1 MTSPD
6 RPVNVARSVGS
17 GGVADLPIEAWTE
30 LAPLLRRAVALDPAA
45 LARIRIGPTTVTSL
59 VRLPFGVL
67 VGRTIPLVDGH
78 PAAGDVTISATEV
91 LQWIDGQ
98 AAATPPTRDGDW
110 RGGVPP
116 AGGWAR
122 IDVVPDD
129 VVRGLVRRGALALKE
144 AAAREGVPGAQPRAA
159 VADALLDSVVL
170 TVTDQRQ
177 HRVDVTLR
185 LLSAIT
191 RMGFLA
197 RDSELAVD
205 VAGRWTRLAARYG
218 SGYAERAGLSLT
230 MRG

>member
-1 MTSPD
+1 M
-6 RPVNVARSVGS
+6 NVERHIGA
-17 GGVADLPIEAWTE
+17 GGVDGLPIAAWTE
-30 LAPLLRRAVALDPAA
+30 LAPMLRRAVALDPAA

-67 VGRTIPLVDGH
+67 VGRTIPLVDAH
-78 PAAGDVTISATEV
+78 PAPGDVTAAAQDLLT
-91 LQWIDGQ
+91 WIDG
-98 AAATPPTRDGDW
+98 AAEAPPRGRDADW

-116 AGGWAR
+116 AADWTR

-144 AAAREGVPGAQPRAA
+144 AAMREGVPGAQPRAA

-170 TVTDQRQ
+170 TVTDQGHQ
-177 HRVDVTLR
+177 LVEVTLR
-185 LLSAIT
+185 PLSAIT

-197 RDSELAVD
+197 RDSQLAVD

-218 SGYAERAGLSLT
+218 SGYAERAGLALT
-230 MRG
+230 VRG